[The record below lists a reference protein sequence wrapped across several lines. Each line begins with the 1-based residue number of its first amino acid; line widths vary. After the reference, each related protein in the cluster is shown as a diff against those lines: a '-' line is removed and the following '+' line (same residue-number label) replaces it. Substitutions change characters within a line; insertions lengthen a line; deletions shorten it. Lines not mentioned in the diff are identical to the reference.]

1 MLIVFHY
8 THIHIHANT
17 SLYIIHH
24 FRTKA
29 GKTSDGI
36 YDVPR
41 KDKLSI
47 KAHNITPHS
56 SDEEETGAIYA
67 IPRPSVSSTDGV
79 DGPSS
84 TAEAVKTS
92 DTNGADHIY
101 EMGPPVDKSSSPQL
115 TNRPLTKKKPLVPKK
130 MIKSSSVSEAVP
142 SIDSLITG
150 A

>member
-1 MLIVFHY
+1 MCLLCRIAHIY
-8 THIHIHANT
+8 TYKYFTI
-17 SLYIIHH
+17 SWLIHH
-24 FRTKA
+24 FRNKA

-36 YDVPR
+36 YDIPR

-47 KAHNITPHS
+47 KTHTTPPI
-56 SDEEETGAIYA
+56 SDEEEIEAVYA
-67 IPRPSVSSTDGV
+67 IPRLSTSSTNRV

-101 EMGPPVDKSSSPQL
+101 EMESPVDRSSSPQQ
-115 TNRPLTKKKPLVPKK
+115 TNRPALKKKPQVPKK
-130 MIKSSSVSEAVP
+130 MIKSSSVSEGVP
-142 SIDSLITG
+142 SLITG